1 MNLTHSSFTLMDTV
15 PTALVT
21 ADETLGAKSSPRRQQ
36 LSEEEMQNIQLLQAR
51 SRAFSAEYELLEF
64 SISSSRTFFV

>member
-1 MNLTHSSFTLMDTV
+1 MLSPGLS
-15 PTALVT
+15 PTRSAQFPARGGRT
-21 ADETLGAKSSPRRQQ
+21 GAQAPAGGAGRQQ